1 MITACIHVYTCM
13 LAGVVMPVY
22 GSIQGNKRIND
33 YSLHSCTGTCIS
45 ASRSSYSDAGVYMYL
60 CMYVYNSFFVIQVQD
75 CQC

>member
-33 YSLHSCTGTCIS
+33 YSLYSCICIS
-45 ASRSSYSDAGVYMYL
+45 ASRSSDASIWEYTGE
-60 CMYVYNSFFVIQVQD
+60 QTHK
-75 CQC
+75 